1 MYRWFLAV
9 YFFSW
14 LIVSGVKSTGPIYFI
29 FLTNWCFIAFN
40 LYLIV
45 AAVSTTTKYL
55 LVHFLRPTEGVL
67 SKSEEFEIKKPSGFC
82 GYSDNSIAWYQMIQ
96 WLLFNLA
103 ITLAFAVM
111 ILYWALL
118 YGGGAVDGINANT
131 HLVNGLV
138 ALVEVWVTG
147 IPVNFLHLI
156 YSMVFGVVY
165 CVFTGIYFA
174 ATSEAVYP
182 GVIDFGSNLG
192 LAVGIQVGVV
202 LGFLPLIHIIVF
214 YLQYLAR
221 FWILYA
227 IFFKREKSEEKP
239 KEDEP

>member
-1 MYRWFLAV
+1 MT
-9 YFFSW
+9 
-14 LIVSGVKSTGPIYFI
+14 GVKSTGPRYFI
-29 FLTNWCFIAFN
+29 FLTNWSFLVFN
-40 LYLIV
+40 LHLIV
-45 AAVSTTTKYL
+45 AAVSTTAKYL
-55 LVHFLRPTEGVL
+55 LVHFLRPTESVL
-67 SKSEEFEIKKPSGFC
+67 SKSEDFEIKKPSGCC
-82 GYSDNSIAWYQMIQ
+82 GYNDNSIAWYQMIQ

-103 ITLAFAVM
+103 GTLAFAVM

-118 YGGGAVDGINANT
+118 YDSGDTVDGINANT

-138 ALVEVWVTG
+138 ALVEIWVTG

-156 YSMVFGVVY
+156 YSVIFGVVY

-182 GVIDFGSNLG
+182 GVIDYGRNLG

-202 LGFLPLIHIIVF
+202 LGFLPLVHILVF

-227 IFFKREKSEEKP
+227 IFFKREQAKENSHEEMQEVSP
-239 KEDEP
+239 